1 MTNHVTVCDQ
11 DPQPRLWNSNYVRVW
26 VANFMLFFAFYLLTP
41 LLPIFLWDTFKADS
55 AVTGIVLSGYTVTAL
70 ITRPFSGY
78 IVDSFPRKKVLMWC
92 FFFFAVF
99 FAGYFL
105 TWSLML
111 FAIIR
116 TLHGAPF
123 GALTVANST
132 MAIDVLHPRRR
143 AEGIGFY
150 GLSNNIAM
158 AIGPSIGMFVYREV
172 HDFNV
177 LFGLSL
183 VIALLGLVIDA
194 GIKARDR
201 QPMAA
206 SDERK
211 RMSLDRFFLVQ
222 GWSEAIVIAGL
233 SFGFGIIATYLAIY
247 SETVIDVKGGTA
259 IYFALLAA
267 GLIGSRLVGSRT
279 LRRGLVVENAQW
291 GMTLSLLGYLAFVV
305 LPYPVGYYGSALVI
319 GMGNGHMFPAM
330 QTMFINLAHNNRR
343 GTANSTLLVSWDVG
357 IGLGIVVGGAVAH
370 YYGYKAAFW
379 NAFAVNLLAVAF
391 FWLYVRGS
399 YLRNRLR

>member
-183 VIALLGLVIDA
+183 VIAVIGLVIDA

-201 QPMAA
+201 QPMVA

-211 RMSLDRFFLVQ
+211 RMSLDRF
-222 GWSEAIVIAGL
+222 
-233 SFGFGIIATYLAIY
+233 
-247 SETVIDVKGGTA
+247 
-259 IYFALLAA
+259 
-267 GLIGSRLVGSRT
+267 
-279 LRRGLVVENAQW
+279 
-291 GMTLSLLGYLAFVV
+291 SLC
-305 LPYPVGYYGSALVI
+305 
-319 GMGNGHMFPAM
+319 
-330 QTMFINLAHNNRR
+330 R
-343 GTANSTLLVSWDVG
+343 
-357 IGLGIVVGGAVAH
+357 GGA
-370 YYGYKAAFW
+370 
-379 NAFAVNLLAVAF
+379 
-391 FWLYVRGS
+391 RPS
-399 YLRNRLR
+399 